1 MLLVTK
7 KLFLSFVHAFFVNFF
22 DIWAINCYFIVNQT
36 NKRGVNGK
44 RNRKNGRS
52 WLHQIPRRSC

>member
-7 KLFLSFVHAFFVNFF
+7 KLFLSFVHVFFMKIF
-22 DIWAINCYFIVNQT
+22 DIWTINCYFIVNQTTT

-44 RNRKNGRS
+44 RNRKNGCPRF
-52 WLHQIPRRSC
+52 HQIP

>member
-7 KLFLSFVHAFFVNFF
+7 KLFLSFVHAFFVKIF
-22 DIWAINCYFIVNQT
+22 DIWAINYYFIVNQKT

-44 RNRKNGRS
+44 RNR
-52 WLHQIPRRSC
+52 